1 MKAQLTIAKP
11 ERIGGRWSAVGG
23 ALVILALASGLA
35 LGLGAVVDRLTMPDD
50 DGRVLSVGAGQ
61 DSTIASA
68 AGGAGLSNR
77 ELPATA
83 RVSVAHV
90 VDRRPVEQ
98 DGATAW
104 SLRDQY
110 QFRDG
115 GIQSSV
121 QLDEIAP
128 NELRLSGR

>member
-1 MKAQLTIAKP
+1 MQAQFTMAKH

-35 LGLGAVVDRLTMPDD
+35 FGLGAVVDRLTMPDEEA
-50 DGRVLSVGAGQ
+50 RVLSAGAGQ

-68 AGGAGLSNR
+68 AGVAGRSNR

-83 RVSVAHV
+83 RVSVAHA
-90 VDRRPVEQ
+90 VDRRLVEQ